1 MKISNKAST
10 VIVGAA
16 VLGTLFVNPY
26 AFYDPFNVTRLF
38 ILSSFGFAGLFLFF
52 QSRNNL
58 KTFLK
63 PGPIL
68 IISFI
73 TWCIASIIF
82 SSNNKTLIFFGVSGR
97 NTGVLA
103 YISLCLLMLVAYSF
117 SQEKLLR
124 NSVIGLICVGALAAV
139 YGLFQFFQLD
149 VVSWNNPEY
158 SPVFSFF
165 GNPNFHSA
173 FMAICLATS
182 MALIFKKQKSKNS
195 TIGLALLSGLLIF
208 NIFASKSQQGLL
220 AFGVSALFLG
230 YCWLMITKKSKG
242 LKITYLCF
250 SGFGILAALLDLLQ
264 KLPWGPFLYTR
275 SISERGVTW
284 RAGWEMLLDYPIFGL
299 GMDQYRDYFR
309 FYKDPGEFSERY
321 VISNSTSSHNVLLD
335 LGSGGGFILAVIY
348 ILILVLTVIS
358 IIKVINRA
366 ESWNPYFI
374 AISAS
379 WIAYQ
384 VQSMVS
390 INQLALAIWGWIFS
404 GLIIGYEVHTRN
416 GSTNRTNF
424 GVSKFSTISMLTGAL
439 VGLSIGAQPLINDYQ
454 YRQNLKTGNVQEIQA
469 SLKRWPQNDV
479 YMILMSRMLREANL
493 SEFAYPITKNAV
505 EFNPRYFEGWVELS
519 SNIKAS
525 NAERDQAKLKWQ
537 ELFPSAYPTK

>member
-1 MKISNKAST
+1 MKVSNKASII
-10 VIVGAA
+10 IVGAT

-38 ILSSFGFAGLFLFF
+38 ILSSFGFAGLFLLF
-52 QSRNNL
+52 QSRNNF
-58 KTFLK
+58 KTYLR
-63 PGPIL
+63 PAPVL
-68 IISFI
+68 TISFI
-73 TWCIASIIF
+73 AWCVASMII

-103 YISLCLLMLVAYSF
+103 YICLCLLMLVAYSF
-117 SQEKLLR
+117 SQDKLLR
-124 NSVIGLICVGALAAV
+124 NSVLGLIFTGALAAT
-139 YGLFQFFQLD
+139 YGLIQFFNID
-149 VVSWNNPEY
+149 IVSWNNPDY

-173 FMAICLATS
+173 FMAISLATS
-182 MALIFKKQKSKNS
+182 IALIFEKQNSKNS
-195 TIGLALLSGLLIF
+195 TIGLVLLSGLLIF

-230 YCWLMITKKSKG
+230 YCWLVITKKSKR

-250 SGFGILAALLDLLQ
+250 SGFGILGVLLDLLQ

-284 RAGWEMLLDYPIFGL
+284 KAGWEMLLDHPIFGL
-299 GMDQYRDYFR
+299 GLDRYRDYFR
-309 FYKDPGEFSERY
+309 YYKDPGEFSEKY
-321 VISNSTSSHNVLLD
+321 VISNSSSSHNVLLD
-335 LGSGGGFILAVIY
+335 LGSGGGFILAIIY
-348 ILILVLTVIS
+348 ISILILAFIS
-358 IIKVINRA
+358 IIKVVNRA

-379 WIAYQ
+379 WISYQ

-404 GLIIGYEVHTRN
+404 GLIIGYEVHTRD
-416 GSTNRTNF
+416 GSTNLTNF
-424 GVSKFSTISMLTGAL
+424 SVRKFSTISMLIGAI

-454 YRQNLKTGNVQEIQA
+454 YRQNLKTGNVQDIQA

-479 YMILMSRMLREANL
+479 YMILISRMLREANL

-525 NAERDQAKLKWQ
+525 DSERDQAKLKWQ